1 MVFSRLV
8 SSALVVL
15 ALAGV
20 VSACTVPLPEPVY
33 PQLTYGHLGAIRLDV
48 AAVEIVEVYIPPLT
62 PPNVEHE
69 FPIAPAAAARRWFE
83 DRLQAVGAA
92 GLALAVVREASVV
105 EVPLKKT
112 TGVTGLVTKDQSER
126 YDAKLVMEIEIR
138 SAVGDREAFVRAVA
152 TRSRSVPEDI
162 TLNDREQVFFELTEA
177 LMNDIN
183 AQLLNQINQHLVKY
197 LR

>member
-1 MVFSRLV
+1 MVFSRLF

-15 ALAGV
+15 AIAGA
-20 VSACTVPLPEPVY
+20 VSACAAPPPEPVY
-33 PQLTYGHLGAIRLDV
+33 PQLTYGHLGAIRLNV
-48 AAVEIVEVYIPPLT
+48 AAVEIVEVYVPPLT

-69 FPIAPAAAARRWFE
+69 FPITPAAAARRWFE
-83 DRLQAVGAA
+83 DRLQAVGTA

-112 TGVTGLVTKDQSER
+112 TGLTGLVTTDQSER
-126 YDAKLVMEIEIR
+126 YDAKLVMEVEIR
-138 SAVGDREAFVRAVA
+138 SAIGDREAFIRAVA

-162 TLNDREQVFFELTEA
+162 TLNDREKVFFELTEA

-183 AQLLNQINQHLVKY
+183 AELLNQINQHLVKY

>member
-15 ALAGV
+15 AIAGA
-20 VSACTVPLPEPVY
+20 VSSCTAAPPEPVY

-48 AAVEIVEVYIPPLT
+48 AAVEIVEVYVPPLK

-69 FPIAPAAAARRWFE
+69 FPITPGAAARRWFE

-105 EVPLKKT
+105 EVALKKT
-112 TGVTGLVTKDQSER
+112 TGLTGLVTKDQSER

-162 TLNDREQVFFELTEA
+162 TLNDREKVFFELTEA

>member
-8 SSALVVL
+8 SNALVVL
-15 ALAGV
+15 AIAGA
-20 VSACTVPLPEPVY
+20 VSACTVPPPEPVY

-48 AAVEIVEVYIPPLT
+48 AAVEIVEVYVPPLT

-69 FPIAPAAAARRWFE
+69 FPIPPAAAARRWFE
-83 DRLQAVGAA
+83 DRLEAVGAA

-112 TGVTGLVTKDQSER
+112 TGITGLVTKDQSER

-138 SAVGDREAFVRAVA
+138 SAVGDRAAFVRAVA

-162 TLNDREQVFFELTEA
+162 TLNDREKVFFELTEA

>member
-15 ALAGV
+15 ALAGA
-20 VSACTVPLPEPVY
+20 VSACTVPPPEQVY
-33 PQLTYGHLGAIRLDV
+33 QQLTYGHLGTIRLDV
-48 AAVEIVEVYIPPLT
+48 AAVEIVEVYEPPLT

-69 FPIAPAAAARRWFE
+69 FPITPAAAARRWFE
-83 DRLQAVGAA
+83 DRLEAVGAA

-112 TGVTGLVTKDQSER
+112 TGLTGLVTKDQSER

-138 SAVGDREAFVRAVA
+138 SAVGDRAAFVRAVA

-162 TLNDREQVFFELTEA
+162 TLNDREKVYFELTEA

>member
-15 ALAGV
+15 ALAGAM
-20 VSACTVPLPEPVY
+20 SACTEPPPEPLY
-33 PQLTYGHLGAIRLDV
+33 PQLTYGHLGTIRLDV
-48 AAVEIVEVYIPPLT
+48 AAVEIVEVYEPPLT

-69 FPIAPAAAARRWFE
+69 FPITPAAAARRWFE
-83 DRLQAVGAA
+83 DRLEAVGAA

-112 TGVTGLVTKDQSER
+112 TGLTGLVTKDQSER

-138 SAVGDREAFVRAVA
+138 SAVGDRAAFVRAVA
-152 TRSRSVPEDI
+152 SRSRSVPENI
-162 TLNDREQVFFELTEA
+162 TLNDREKVYFELTEA

>member
-8 SSALVVL
+8 SSAFVVL
-15 ALAGV
+15 ALAGA
-20 VSACTVPLPEPVY
+20 VSACTVPPPEPVY
-33 PQLTYGHLGAIRLDV
+33 PQLTYGHLGTIRLDV
-48 AAVEIVEVYIPPLT
+48 AAVEIVEVYEPPLT

-69 FPIAPAAAARRWFE
+69 FPITPAAAARRWFE
-83 DRLQAVGAA
+83 DRLEAVGAA

-112 TGVTGLVTKDQSER
+112 TGLTGLVTKDQSER

-138 SAVGDREAFVRAVA
+138 SAVGDRAAFVRAVA

-162 TLNDREQVFFELTEA
+162 TLNDREKVFFELTEA

>member
-15 ALAGV
+15 ALAGA
-20 VSACTVPLPEPVY
+20 VSACTVPPPEPVY
-33 PQLTYGHLGAIRLDV
+33 PQLTYGHLGTIRLDV
-48 AAVEIVEVYIPPLT
+48 AAVEIVEGYEPPLT

-69 FPIAPAAAARRWFE
+69 FPITPAAAARRWFE
-83 DRLQAVGAA
+83 DRLEAVGAA

-105 EVPLKKT
+105 EVALKKT
-112 TGVTGLVTKDQSER
+112 TGLTGLLTEDQSER

-138 SAVGDREAFVRAVA
+138 SAVGDRAAFVRAVA
-152 TRSRSVPEDI
+152 TRSRTVPEDI
-162 TLNDREQVFFELTEA
+162 TLNDREKVFFELTEA
-177 LMNDIN
+177 LMNDID
-183 AQLLNQINQHLVKY
+183 AQLSSQINQHLVKY